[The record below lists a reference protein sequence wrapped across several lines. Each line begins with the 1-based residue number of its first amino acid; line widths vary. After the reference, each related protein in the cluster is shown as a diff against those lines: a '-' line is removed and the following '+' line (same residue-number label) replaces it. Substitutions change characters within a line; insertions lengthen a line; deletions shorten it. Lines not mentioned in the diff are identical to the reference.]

1 MNGLVTFSYLCTL
14 HLALIVRLISMRY
27 ALVLAASLVWLG
39 IGYAA
44 VSDRFVCVIDGDQVR
59 VGLQTD

>member
-1 MNGLVTFSYLCTL
+1 
-14 HLALIVRLISMRY
+14 MRY